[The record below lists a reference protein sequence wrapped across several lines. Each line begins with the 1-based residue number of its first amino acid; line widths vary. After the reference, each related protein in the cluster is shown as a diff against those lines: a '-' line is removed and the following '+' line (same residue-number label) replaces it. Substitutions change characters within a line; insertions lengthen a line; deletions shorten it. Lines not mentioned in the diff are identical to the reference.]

1 VRPGYEVW
9 QAAMIKRLVCLANSR
24 KLHGRCIAGRELLQ
38 GKLGPW
44 VRPVSDREHE
54 EVSEYERQYEDGSDP
69 RVLDIIDVP
78 LIGAKGNRRQP
89 ENWLLDPNRYWSKTG
104 EFEYENLHRLT
115 DPQGELWVNGH
126 NTSNGLNDFVP
137 ADEADRIGGSL
148 RLIFVDGLRL
158 RVYRPGLVFGNL
170 KRRVQAIFSFGGF
183 GYRLW
188 VTDPL
193 IETRYLDR
201 ADGVHAL
208 GSSYLTISLGEP
220 LEDRCYK
227 LVAAIIGDSE

>member
-1 VRPGYEVW
+1 
-9 QAAMIKRLVCLANSR
+9 MIKRLVCLANSR

-38 GKLGPW
+38 GKPGQW

-78 LIGAKGNRRQP
+78 LIKARGNRRQP
-89 ENWLLDPNRYWSKTG
+89 ENWLLDPGRYWSKAG

-115 DPQGELWVNGH
+115 DHRGELWINGH
-126 NTSNGLNDFVP
+126 DTSNGLNDFVP
-137 ADEADRIGGSL
+137 VDEADRVDGSL
-148 RLIFVDGLRL
+148 KLIFVDDLRL
-158 RVYRPGLVFGNL
+158 HVYRPGLSFGNP
-170 KRRVQAIFSFGGF
+170 KRRVQAIFSFGGV

-193 IETRYLDR
+193 IETRYLAR
-201 ADGVHAL
+201 ADGVHTL
-208 GSSYLTISLGEP
+208 GSSYLTVSLGEP
-220 LEDRCYK
+220 LEGRCYK
-227 LVAAIIGDSE
+227 LVAAIIGDPA